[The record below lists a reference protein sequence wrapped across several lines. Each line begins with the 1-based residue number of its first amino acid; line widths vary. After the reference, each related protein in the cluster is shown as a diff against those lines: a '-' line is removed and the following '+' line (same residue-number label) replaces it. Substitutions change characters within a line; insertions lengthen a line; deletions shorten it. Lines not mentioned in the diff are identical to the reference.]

1 MPPKRGRRKKTEDDT
16 DEAYEQRT
24 SESDQEPQ
32 GEVYD
37 AAQGAQMEQ
46 GYDNE
51 DIQLPD
57 DESSNSSLKR
67 QYYAEQDAFQ
77 PDTKKTKV
85 DDVAE
90 DYGIPEEQ
98 MSEEQ
103 KLIMMEQRM
112 KREKEEQ
119 EAAIE
124 RAKQEEEERKKKEY
138 EAMYTPDGKRRKS
151 PELLKF
157 WKAVE
162 DDPNDFTGWTYLLQH
177 VDASGIL
184 EHGREAY
191 DQFLFRYPYC
201 YGYWKKYA
209 DFEKKNG
216 DAPEKCMMV
225 FERGIKAISLSADLW
240 IHYLNHVREVYSD
253 QPEFIRAQY
262 ERSVEAC
269 GREWRSDKL
278 WDHYIKWE
286 TKIEDS
292 KDESSDGAPG
302 NSKDKHYDRVLK
314 LYGRI
319 LRNETQGLSHQF
331 DMFRDFV
338 KDHAPKQLLEIN
350 EFLAMRKEVL
360 ASLAKEKERR
370 RRSSGSDDEPVP
382 GDETEHF
389 AISAE
394 EENQAIRENIIK
406 EQKKIFK
413 ETEEKVQ
420 ARWKFEDS
428 IKRPYFHMKPLEK
441 GQLKNWSDYL
451 AHEIKK
457 SNEEK
462 EAGQPGNDSGIE
474 ILFERC
480 LIACALYEEFW
491 MKYANWI
498 KDTLGIEN
506 NAEKMRDIYRRA
518 CEHHLPKKVEIHLAW
533 AAFEEQ
539 QQNFEACS
547 IILKNLEKQ
556 HPQLMSIQLRRINL
570 ERRRGNIEEVHRLY
584 KYCIK
589 EAKSVSVSSELSI
602 KYGRFLKL
610 WPNFNIEG
618 AINIIEDALAKDEK
632 NARLYL
638 QLLDVYMHSKPLD
651 YEKIMSVFEKALSTK
666 EVKQE
671 KKKEEKENEKED
683 AENNEPDGEKNT
695 EEKEEKEFETKIV
708 PLLSAKHR
716 LLFSQRR
723 LDFLEDF
730 GPSIDD
736 VLSAQDEHSKLK
748 VDLKTPN
755 GSSSDAK
762 TDDGKVSSKKPGQ
775 TNGTATYGAT
785 GNSAA
790 YGAAHTNQY
799 QQYGSRYNQHY
810 SGSGYGSQY
819 SSYYGQGG
827 GGYGGQSGQSG
838 TGTTAG
844 SYGSSYGSS
853 Y

>member
-1 MPPKRGRRKKTEDDT
+1 MG
-16 DEAYEQRT
+16 
-24 SESDQEPQ
+24 
-32 GEVYD
+32 
-37 AAQGAQMEQ
+37 
-46 GYDNE
+46 
-51 DIQLPD
+51 
-57 DESSNSSLKR
+57 
-67 QYYAEQDAFQ
+67 
-77 PDTKKTKV
+77 
-85 DDVAE
+85 
-90 DYGIPEEQ
+90 
-98 MSEEQ
+98 
-103 KLIMMEQRM
+103 
-112 KREKEEQ
+112 
-119 EAAIE
+119 
-124 RAKQEEEERKKKEY
+124 
-138 EAMYTPDGKRRKS
+138 
-151 PELLKF
+151 
-157 WKAVE
+157 
-162 DDPNDFTGWTYLLQH
+162 
-177 VDASGIL
+177 
-184 EHGREAY
+184 
-191 DQFLFRYPYC
+191 
-201 YGYWKKYA
+201 
-209 DFEKKNG
+209 
-216 DAPEKCMMV
+216 
-225 FERGIKAISLSADLW
+225 
-240 IHYLNHVREVYSD
+240 
-253 QPEFIRAQY
+253 
-262 ERSVEAC
+262 
-269 GREWRSDKL
+269 
-278 WDHYIKWE
+278 
-286 TKIEDS
+286 
-292 KDESSDGAPG
+292 
-302 NSKDKHYDRVLK
+302 
-314 LYGRI
+314 
-319 LRNETQGLSHQF
+319 
-331 DMFRDFV
+331 
-338 KDHAPKQLLEIN
+338 
-350 EFLAMRKEVL
+350 
-360 ASLAKEKERR
+360 
-370 RRSSGSDDEPVP
+370 EPVP

-618 AINIIEDALAKDEK
+618 A
-632 NARLYL
+632 
-638 QLLDVYMHSKPLD
+638 
-651 YEKIMSVFEKALSTK
+651 MSVFEKALSTK

-827 GGYGGQSGQSG
+827 GGYGGQS
-838 TGTTAG
+838 A
-844 SYGSSYGSS
+844 
-853 Y
+853 